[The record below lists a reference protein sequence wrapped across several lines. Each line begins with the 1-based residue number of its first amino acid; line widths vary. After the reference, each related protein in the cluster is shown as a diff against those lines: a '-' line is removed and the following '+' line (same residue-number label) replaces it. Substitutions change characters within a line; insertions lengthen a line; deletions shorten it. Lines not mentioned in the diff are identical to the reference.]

1 MPLEY
6 WLVILIS
13 TTLLEAYGIF
23 QMFST
28 NFYMERYAL
37 SYKLASEQSAL
48 LGVLSVVFVICSA
61 IFTEKYG
68 KLG

>member
-13 TTLLEAYGIF
+13 TTLIEVWGIF
-23 QMFST
+23 QEFSVD
-28 NFYMERYAL
+28 FYMERYHL
-37 SYKLASEQSAL
+37 SYKRASEQSAFLGL
-48 LGVLSVVFVICSA
+48 LSLIFVIMVA
-61 IFTEKYG
+61 VFAEKYG